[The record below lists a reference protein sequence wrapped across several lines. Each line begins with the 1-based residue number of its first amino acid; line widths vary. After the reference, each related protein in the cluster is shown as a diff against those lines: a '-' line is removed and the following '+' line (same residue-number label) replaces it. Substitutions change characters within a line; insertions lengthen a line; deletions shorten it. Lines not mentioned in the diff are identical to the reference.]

1 MSIESVNTNAPA
13 AQVVTPAPVK
23 AAQAPKVEAVEAG
36 SKVKVDI
43 QPRKEIQVDT
53 ESVISPEE
61 LEAKIAELNKN
72 LSARNQAVA
81 FSTDASTGKDVVR
94 VTNATTGELIRQ
106 LPNPDV
112 LHLIKNMD
120 VMMGLIFNKQA

>member
-1 MSIESVNTNAPA
+1 MSIDNVANTAQA
-13 AQVVTPAPVK
+13 AQVATPTPVK
-23 AAQAPKVEAVEAG
+23 VETPKVEAVEAG

-43 QPRKEIQVDT
+43 QPRKEVQVNT
-53 ESVISPEE
+53 ESVISAEE
-61 LEAKIAELNKN
+61 LDAKIAELNAN
-72 LSARNQAVA
+72 LASRNQAVA
-81 FSTDASTGKDVVR
+81 FSTDSSTGKDIVR
-94 VTNATTGELIRQ
+94 VTNRTTGELIRQ